1 MRLRRIKSCNDFISG
16 HVKGDSMMTEFRVEK
31 VGEATFPS
39 PLDSG
44 VFIDESE
51 GVLVDATIPGLKGDQ
66 EKPLVL
72 EKAGPREKLFF
83 DPDTTRAALV
93 TCGGICPGLND
104 VIRATVMVLWYRYGV
119 REIFGLR
126 YGFKG
131 LIALFNHEPMVL
143 TPELVEDIH
152 KDGGTILGTS
162 RGPQDPA
169 LMMDFLAERKID
181 TLFTI
186 GGDGTQRG
194 ALAIAG
200 EIKRRGLPIS
210 VIGIPKTIDND
221 ILFTERTFGFETAV
235 AMSQVPITGAH
246 MEAKGVENGIGIVK
260 LMGRESGFIA
270 TYATL
275 ASSDVNLVLIPE
287 IPFSLERVCAYLKER
302 ITRKSHAVIVVA
314 EGAGQEHVPVEGLDE
329 SGNKKLGDI
338 GIFLKKVITDYFKGQ
353 GIPTEVKYIDP
364 SYIIRS
370 APATPDDSVLCF
382 QLAGNAVHAAMS
394 GRTAMVVGIWNG
406 HFVHIPT
413 TLSVKERKKVDTSS
427 LLWQSVLDN
436 TGQPRNL
443 T

>member
-1 MRLRRIKSCNDFISG
+1 MALS
-16 HVKGDSMMTEFRVEK
+16 EFRVERI
-31 VGEATFPS
+31 GQGTFPF

-44 VFIDESE
+44 VFIDDAD
-51 GVLVDATIPGLKGDQ
+51 GILVDATLSGIKQKGGEPDYLERAGL
-66 EKPLVL
+66 
-72 EKAGPREKLFF
+72 REKLFF
-83 DPDTTRAALV
+83 DPAATRAAMV

-104 VIRATVMVLWYRYGV
+104 VIRGITMVLWYRYGV

-131 LIALFNHEPMVL
+131 LIASYRHEPMIL
-143 TPELVEDIH
+143 TPDLVEDIH

-162 RGPQDPA
+162 RGPQSPPR
-169 LMMDFLAERKID
+169 MVDFLEAMKID
-181 TLFTI
+181 ILFTI
-186 GGDGTQRG
+186 GGGGTPRG
-194 ALAIAG
+194 GLALG
-200 EIKRRGLPIS
+200 EEIRKRGLPIS

-221 ILFTERTFGFETAV
+221 LCFTERTFGFETAV
-235 AMSQVPITGAH
+235 AMSQLSITGAH

-287 IPFSLERVCAYLKER
+287 APFSLEGIFAYLKER
-302 ITRKSHAVIVVA
+302 IIKKAHAVIVVA
-314 EGAGQEHVPVEGLDE
+314 EGAGQEHVPAEGFDE
-329 SGNKKLGDI
+329 SGNKRLGDI
-338 GIFLKKVITDYFKGQ
+338 GPFLKETIEGLFRTQ
-353 GIPTEVKYIDP
+353 GIPITVKYLDP

-394 GRTAMVVGIWNG
+394 GRTGMVVGVWNG
-406 HFVHIPT
+406 HFVHVPT
-413 TLSVKERKKVDTSS
+413 LLTVRERKQVDTES

-436 TGQPRNL
+436 TGQPRSL
-443 T
+443 A